1 MGCGKESDQGVENPY
16 MISEV
21 SFATQHTSLWH
32 VLAPNSERF
41 VRRIN
46 LNIDRYGVDHPFLD
60 SPNRR
65 GFLNES
71 AFQLVKLR
79 QYEPAASIADAVSI
93 AKKNLASL
101 DRPQSG
107 NLSDPSES
115 EVESI
120 LAMEESLKGF
130 VKWQSKE
137 GSTIVFEPTF
147 PGCGFLN
154 ASVGDLL
161 IEDTLYEVKAG
172 DRLFRS
178 TDLRQLMT
186 YCAMNFAAKKYLI
199 RKAGFIN
206 PRRGTYFILD
216 IETIAHEMAGKSS
229 PELFSEIVYYLS
241 NSGVSR

>member
-1 MGCGKESDQGVENPY
+1 

-32 VLAPNSERF
+32 ILAPNSERF

-60 SPNRR
+60 PPNRR
-65 GFLNES
+65 GYLNET

-79 QYEPAASIADAVSI
+79 QSEPDVSLFEAVSI
-93 AKKNLASL
+93 ARKRLALL
-101 DRPQSG
+101 DRPQQEG
-107 NLSDPSES
+107 NLSDPSPS
-115 EVESI
+115 ETESI
-120 LAMEESLKGF
+120 LAMEQSLGEF
-130 VKWQSKE
+130 VRWQSKE
-137 GSTIVFEPTF
+137 ASTVVFEPVF

-161 IEDTLYEVKAG
+161 IGDTLYEVKAG

-186 YCAMNFAAKKYLI
+186 YCAMNFVAKKYDV
-199 RKAGFIN
+199 RRAGCIN
-206 PRRGTYFILD
+206 PRRGTYFVLD
-216 IETIAHEMAGKSS
+216 LETIAHEMAGKSS